1 MASRNHT
8 NEVSQLPSEEGDGG
22 KITDYLA
29 NERTYLAWLRTG
41 IAVIALGF
49 VVAKFA
55 LIVKELVPS
64 APGTSF
70 HFSSYIGI
78 FLVLVGGFMELVAL
92 KRFIRN
98 QERIRVG
105 SYQPS
110 RFVELVMSTTIF
122 AISVLLILYLILT
135 L

>member
-1 MASRNHT
+1 M
-8 NEVSQLPSEEGDGG
+8 
-22 KITDYLA
+22 A

-55 LIVKELVPS
+55 LIVRELVPS
-64 APGTSF
+64 APETSF
-70 HFSSYIGI
+70 HFSSYLGI
-78 FLVLVGGFMELVAL
+78 ILVLVGGCMELIAL
-92 KRFIRN
+92 KRFSRN

-105 SYQPS
+105 KYEPS
-110 RFVELVMSTTIF
+110 SSIEIIMSSTIF
-122 AISVLLILYLILT
+122 ATSILLIIYLILT